1 MDGVV
6 DGSAIDGTDLDPADD
21 PFLIEASS
29 TAIQLDDHAV
39 DAEEEWIEALDPDH
53 SLDAMETLQALSG
66 IIAPPS
72 EVE

>member
-1 MDGVV
+1 V
-6 DGSAIDGTDLDPADD
+6 DGSAIDGTDLDPAND

-29 TAIQLDDHAV
+29 TAVQLDDHAV
-39 DAEEEWIEALDPDH
+39 DAEEEWIEALDT
-53 SLDAMETLQALSG
+53 METLQALSN

>member
-6 DGSAIDGTDLDPADD
+6 DGSAIDGTDLDPAND

-29 TAIQLDDHAV
+29 TAVQLDDHAV
-39 DAEEEWIEALDPDH
+39 DAEEEWIEALDT
-53 SLDAMETLQALSG
+53 METLQALSN

>member
-29 TAIQLDDHAV
+29 TAVQLDDHAV
-39 DAEEEWIEALDPDH
+39 DAEEEWIEALDT
-53 SLDAMETLQALSG
+53 METLQALSN